1 MPSWEYVVEKFTP
14 KGAHPGDL
22 QKLLN
27 QFADSGHER
36 ISVVPAMDGV
46 LWVIMRKQ
54 RPAEPMT
61 APITQKY

>member
-1 MPSWEYVVEKFTP
+1 MAWEFVVEKFVP

-27 QFADSGHER
+27 QFAGTGHDLV
-36 ISVVPAMDGV
+36 SVVPATDGV

-54 RPAEPMT
+54 HQSEPMDRPST
-61 APITQKY
+61 TPY

>member
-1 MPSWEYVVEKFTP
+1 MAWEYIVEKFVP

-27 QFADSGHER
+27 QFADSGHDLV
-36 ISVVPAMDGV
+36 SVVHATDGV

-54 RPAEPMT
+54 REAKPMDS
-61 APITQKY
+61 PITQPY